1 MNIDEYRAKKAE
13 MEMEASQNAQTQSAT
28 NDGTQTEQTQTQE
41 AQGKPD
47 ETTVPDQTNQVQE
60 QPEEKV
66 DTTETKPEVV
76 EIDGQEFTIEEL
88 KQGYLRQNDY
98 TKKTQEVKR
107 KERQVEEAMKFM
119 EELQKN
125 PQIAQQLSQQ
135 FEIPNLD
142 PKQAQ
147 FTELEDKYYE
157 LLVQNELRELTDK
170 YGDFNQTAVLE
181 IARDEGLNNLDTAYH
196 IMQSREGGGANT
208 QEQLDVDA
216 LKQQIR
222 DEILGEMKTQKE
234 ANVDTSTII
243 QQTTGTTPIQTNE
256 PKLSQ
261 AELKVARAM
270 NLSPEDYVKWR
281 DV

>member
-1 MNIDEYRAKKAE
+1 MNIDDYRAMKA
-13 MEMEASQNAQTQSAT
+13 EMEASQNAQTQSTAD
-28 NDGTQTEQTQTQE
+28 DGSQTKQTQTQE

-47 ETTVPDQTNQVQE
+47 ETTVPNQTNQVQE
-60 QPEEKV
+60 QPEAEV
-66 DTTETKPEVV
+66 EETETKPDVV
-76 EIDGQEFTIEEL
+76 EIDGQQLTIDEL

-98 TKKTQEVKR
+98 TRKTQEISR

-125 PQIAQQLSQQ
+125 PQVAQQLSQD
-135 FEIPNLD
+135 FDIPTLD
-142 PKQAQ
+142 PAQAQ
-147 FTELEDKYYE
+147 FRELEDKYYE
-157 LLVQNELRELTDK
+157 LYVQNELRTLTDK
-170 YGDFNQTAVLE
+170 YGEFDQTKVLE

-196 IMQSREGGGANT
+196 ILQSREGGGAHT
-208 QEQLDVDA
+208 QEQLDVEA

-222 DEILGEMKTQKE
+222 DEILNDMKAQRE
-234 ANVDTSTII
+234 ENVDTSTII
-243 QQTTGTTPIQTNE
+243 QQTTNATPIQSNE